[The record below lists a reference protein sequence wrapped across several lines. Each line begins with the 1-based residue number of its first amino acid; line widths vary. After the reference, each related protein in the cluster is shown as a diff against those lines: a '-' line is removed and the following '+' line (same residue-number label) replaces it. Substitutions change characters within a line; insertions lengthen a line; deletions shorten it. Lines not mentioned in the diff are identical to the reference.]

1 MLIQKYRPQLKH
13 DYVFS
18 NRETLQLYER
28 WLKQGEL
35 PHLIIHGPVGTGK
48 TSLMEILFKALQI
61 DESYHNLLRV
71 DTADAGKDAK
81 VFKKLLSDFIDGP
94 QSWLLS
100 SSPFAKQVV
109 FIDEADQMVPN
120 VQQWLKSNIE
130 RTQHRVTY
138 VMTTNHI
145 KDIDDAVKRRCLMV
159 HLKSHQPKIIQ
170 QLLRD
175 IADREG
181 ITASDLQIQTI
192 VTRNG
197 NNIANSINDLDS
209 LL

>member
-1 MLIQKYRPQLKH
+1 MLIQKYRPQWKH
-13 DYVFS
+13 DYVFP

-28 WLKQGEL
+28 WLKRGEL
-35 PHLIIHGPVGTGK
+35 PHVIIHGPVGTGK
-48 TSLMEILFKALQI
+48 TTLMEIIFKALQI

-71 DTADAGKDAK
+71 DTADAGKDVR
-81 VFKKLLSDFIDGP
+81 VFKKLLTDFIDGP
-94 QSWLLS
+94 MSWVLTE
-100 SSPFAKQVV
+100 SPFAKQVV

-145 KDIDDAVKRRCLMV
+145 KDIDDAVQRRCLTV
-159 HLKSHQPKIIQ
+159 NLKSHHPKIVQ

-175 IADREG
+175 IADKEG
-181 ITASDLQIQTI
+181 ISASDLQIQTI
-192 VTRNG
+192 VNRNG
-197 NNIANSINDLDS
+197 SNIARSINDLDS
-209 LL
+209 I